1 MWTYAVII
9 VTLLFPLA
17 QAVEFFFFAV
27 CIITLA
33 IIFAIMS
40 YFYKYVDISNGKVDQ
55 SNNLAVDRQD
65 HTETSALVVSGNSP
79 EEEKRTKYTSEK
91 EDGVPPSESEL
102 WERTTDALQ
111 CFITE
116 KCLCKYFVLVNFIIL
131 CYDEKCS
138 LFKQS
143 KGETSLL
150 QRVLREQSFLN
161 LL

>member
-1 MWTYAVII
+1 M
-9 VTLLFPLA
+9 
-17 QAVEFFFFAV
+17 

-102 WERTTDALQ
+102 
-111 CFITE
+111 
-116 KCLCKYFVLVNFIIL
+116 
-131 CYDEKCS
+131 
-138 LFKQS
+138 
-143 KGETSLL
+143 
-150 QRVLREQSFLN
+150 
-161 LL
+161 